1 MSFDFFHTVGF
12 FHTFQVLMAD
22 REVLQDQVMEVELH
36 NETLLGEN
44 EALKLDVQTLQ
55 LEREKVRGG
64 GSRANPLFPPHGA

>member
-1 MSFDFFHTVGF
+1 
-12 FHTFQVLMAD
+12 MAD

-64 GSRANPLFPPHGA
+64 AVG